1 MKFFLLK
8 RRACIADDVVRCG
21 SLVFFCCG
29 RGGRVADA
37 RLLLADAWRT
47 RGGRA
52 IQFAISLMVPPLN
65 MSSIPNSISLSI
77 SFEFTSDSTFDS
89 IFDFTFAFT
98 FDFTS
103 SYTFRI
109 GGSPLD

>member
-1 MKFFLLK
+1 MKLFLLK
-8 RRACIADDVVRCG
+8 RRACIEDDVVRCGSLDFQSVHVGALSLHRLHVRPRLVAWKYKHTRRHFMKVFLLQRRACIADDVVRCG

-52 IQFAISLMVPPLN
+52 IQFAV
-65 MSSIPNSISLSI
+65 
-77 SFEFTSDSTFDS
+77 
-89 IFDFTFAFT
+89 
-98 FDFTS
+98 
-103 SYTFRI
+103 
-109 GGSPLD
+109 